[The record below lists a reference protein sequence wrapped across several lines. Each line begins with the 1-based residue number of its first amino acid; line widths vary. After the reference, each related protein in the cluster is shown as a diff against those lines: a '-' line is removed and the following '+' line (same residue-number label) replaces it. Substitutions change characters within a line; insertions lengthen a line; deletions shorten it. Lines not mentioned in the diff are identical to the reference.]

1 MGAGGGAAAQQ
12 RLHRRAGGGS
22 MSARTSQDWS
32 MPGSLLDRAIRTLY
46 RIAYRGHLAVNFV
59 LRPETR
65 GVYVAVWLDDRV
77 LLIRN
82 SYKSIY
88 TLPCGGIGEYE
99 SPVDAARRELLEE
112 VGLDLP
118 VDAFKLVYETT
129 NTTEYKQDRIHLFEV
144 RLSDFPAL
152 TLDGLEVI
160 WAGFRTP
167 TSALFMRLFP
177 SVREYLLLRMDAEGV
192 E

>member
-1 MGAGGGAAAQQ
+1 
-12 RLHRRAGGGS
+12 

-118 VDAFKLVYETT
+118 VDAFKPVYETT
-129 NTTEYKQDRIHLFEV
+129 NTTEYKKDHIHLFEV

-167 TSALFMRLFP
+167 ASALFMRLFP